1 MMTAIMHKRDERVA
15 LTDTERDRETSEKKK
30 KEVRQNDKTRR
41 YLVVT
46 RR

>member
-1 MMTAIMHKRDERVA
+1 MTAIMHKRDEGVA
-15 LTDTERDRETSEKKK
+15 LTDTEREREMGERKK
-30 KEVRQNDKTRR
+30 KEMRQNDKNKET